1 MVQTIADLI
10 AEGMCGT
17 TIHTN
22 RPLYELDLI
31 RDEYG
36 FQEWVFE
43 GPHDDL
49 RILAAGLIDQSPV
62 AKGLFESS
70 AETGE
75 FERSDFRIDEAIS
88 CEALGVALT
97 WDDIAVSLPS
107 EERWRATEI
116 PIVQHLYDTAL
127 IVCDLVRHRV
137 RHASM
142 PDHVDRVIDDWRK
155 SASAK
160 VTGVAQLIEHWE
172 LLFPRLDLCA
182 EYQRKTLPALSDQ
195 NTLHSVAGRLYVL
208 NLTCKHW
215 ADRAEDNPEYGFR
228 ARPESG
234 KPWTIRNVPSNAWPP
249 VRGKAKPTS

>member
-1 MVQTIADLI
+1 MRPQLVFNDLSVREAQSRATAAQWLSDMVQTIADLI
-10 AEGMCGT
+10 DEGMCGT

-31 RDEYG
+31 PDEYG

-97 WDDIAVSLPS
+97 WDGIAVSLPS

-116 PIVQHLYDTAL
+116 PISSVSA
-127 IVCDLVRHRV
+127 RHG
-137 RHASM
+137 S
-142 PDHVDRVIDDWRK
+142 
-155 SASAK
+155 
-160 VTGVAQLIEHWE
+160 
-172 LLFPRLDLCA
+172 
-182 EYQRKTLPALSDQ
+182 
-195 NTLHSVAGRLYVL
+195 HSV
-208 NLTCKHW
+208 
-215 ADRAEDNPEYGFR
+215 
-228 ARPESG
+228 
-234 KPWTIRNVPSNAWPP
+234 
-249 VRGKAKPTS
+249 